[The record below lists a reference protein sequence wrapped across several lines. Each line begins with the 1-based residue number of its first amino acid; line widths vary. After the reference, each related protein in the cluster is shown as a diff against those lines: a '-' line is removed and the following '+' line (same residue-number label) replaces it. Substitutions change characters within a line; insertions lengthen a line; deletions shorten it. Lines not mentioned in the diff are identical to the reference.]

1 MGYSRFLTAFP
12 SPFSIHY
19 ADRMI
24 MDLAILDKFESPK
37 CPRFAT
43 IVNFAKWLHLEG
55 GLAILDPHF
64 ARWLLG
70 R

>member
-1 MGYSRFLTAFP
+1 
-12 SPFSIHY
+12 
-19 ADRMI
+19 